1 MNGGVCG
8 NNFIHMKTTV
18 IGSIRVV
25 AAVCALVLV
34 SAASAQEPRTLMSNL
49 ALKAVR
55 QIVLPERPGEVDPEF
70 EGTVTVEIVVSKDG
84 SVQSAKATTG
94 PEVFFAASEAAARNW
109 SFVPFLSRGAAF
121 EARVLLAFRFLKDG
135 RLLTDGPGG
144 VISGPPGAVLRVDD
158 AGAVASSASGVTVD
172 PKAKD
177 VKSTA
182 EIYERYAD
190 IEMRA
195 VHKEQPIYP
204 SDAGRQG
211 VQGSVLVQMSV
222 GKDGSVKEAR
232 IVSGPREL
240 HQAALAAAR
249 KWRFAPNPDL
259 KVRGDVA
266 YVGVV
271 AFNFL
276 RR

>member
-1 MNGGVCG
+1 
-8 NNFIHMKTTV
+8 MKH
-18 IGSIRVV
+18 SLIRSLAL

-34 SAASAQEPRTLMSNL
+34 CAAASAQEPRTLMSGL

-55 QIVLPERPGEVDPEF
+55 QIVLPERPSEVDPEF
-70 EGTVTVEIVVSKDG
+70 EGTVTVEIVVSTTG
-84 SVQSAKATTG
+84 SIRSAKATTG
-94 PEVFFAASEAAARNW
+94 PEVFFAASEAAARSW
-109 SFVPFLSRGAAF
+109 SFVPFLSHGAAF
-121 EARVLLAFRFLKDG
+121 EARVLLAFRFVEDG
-135 RLLTDGPGG
+135 RLLTDGPSG

-158 AGAVASSASGVTVD
+158 AGAVESSASGVTVD

-195 VHKEQPIYP
+195 VHKEQPTYP
-204 SDAGRQG
+204 PDASRQG
-211 VQGSVLVQMSV
+211 VQGSVVVQMSV
-222 GKDGSVKEAR
+222 GKDGSVKEVR

-240 HQAALAAAR
+240 QSAALAAAR

-266 YVGVV
+266 YVGIV